1 LEELAMGTLTA
12 LAVKNAKPGDKLGD
26 GDGLRLDV
34 DKHGNRSWV
43 FRYTSPTTGKERY
56 AGFGSANEVTL
67 AEARDARDE
76 ARKLIRAGQDPIE
89 HRNAKRIEAK
99 AEASR
104 TVTFKVYAEAF
115 ITGREAGWKN
125 EKHRQQWRNSLRDYA
140 YPHIGHLAVTD
151 VDTEAVLKVL
161 RPIWNQKK
169 ETARRV
175 RGRIEAILNAAKA
188 EGLRSGENPAL
199 WRGHLD
205 QVGLARRRKSDVK
218 HHPALPYEE
227 LPAFMASLAA
237 DTSNAAA
244 MLRFIIATVCR
255 YNEADEMDH
264 SSEVKDNVWTIP
276 AIRMKAERPHAV
288 PLTAAAMAC
297 FPVPRVSDVSLAN
310 CIARHTKS
318 PATTHGF
325 RSTFRDW
332 CGDCTEYPRE
342 LAEAALAHVL
352 KDDTEAAYRRST
364 ALEKRRA
371 LMNDWADYC
380 IGKHRSR
387 TQIPID
393 ARIAAIPAVPLTR
406 R

>member
-1 LEELAMGTLTA
+1 MGTLTA

-34 DKHGNRSWV
+34 DKNGNASWL
-43 FRYTSPTTGKERY
+43 FRFTSPTEVYEKGKNKGDPQERFMGLGPLRDVGLAQAREL
-56 AGFGSANEVTL
+56 AGA
-67 AEARDARDE
+67 ARA
-76 ARKLIRAGQDPIE
+76 LIRNNIDPIE
-89 HRNAKRIEAK
+89 HRIAERAK
-99 AEASR
+99 AKADA
-104 TVTFKVYAEAF
+104 TGAITFKVYSERF

-140 YPHIGHLAVTD
+140 YPYIGDLAVAD
-151 VDTEAVLKVL
+151 VDTEAVLNVL

-175 RGRIEAILNAAKA
+175 RGRIEAILNAAKV
-188 EGLRSGENPAL
+188 EGLRTGENPAL

-218 HHPALPYEE
+218 HHAALPYAE
-227 LPAFMASLAA
+227 LPTFMASLAT

-255 YNEADEMDH
+255 YNEANEMDH
-264 SSEVKDNVWTIP
+264 QSEVKDNVWTIP

-288 PLTAAAMAC
+288 PLTGAAMAC
-297 FPVPRVSDVSLAN
+297 FPVPRVSDVALSS
-310 CIARHTKS
+310 CIKRHTS
-318 PATTHGF
+318 TPATCHGF

-364 ALEKRRA
+364 ALAKRRA
-371 LMNDWADYC
+371 LMNAWADYC
-380 IGKHRSR
+380 ASANIHLHRSV
-387 TQIPID
+387 
-393 ARIAAIPAVPLTR
+393 A
-406 R
+406 